1 MTAKRKI
8 GGRPQLTVGKRTKK
22 IDVRFTEDE
31 YKIVLQLEGTLGISR
46 TELIRLRLLSNAES
60 VVINAKELIT
70 LVDSIGTEIGRCG
83 NNINQLA
90 KHANILQKLGK
101 TDSIVTERFN
111 GLLSEYLKHLQS
123 LEIAFRQIIRLTG
136 R

>member
-8 GGRPQLTVGKRTKK
+8 DGRPRLTEGKRTKK

-31 YKIVLQLEGTLGISR
+31 YKLVLELESSLGISR
-46 TELIRLRLLSNAES
+46 TELIRKRILFNAQS
-60 VVINAKELIT
+60 VVINARELIS
-70 LVDSIGTEIGRCG
+70 LVDSIGAEMGRCG

-90 KHANILQKLGK
+90 KHANIQQKKGI
-101 TDSIVTERFN
+101 TDASITERFN
-111 GLLSEYLKHLQS
+111 SLLTAYLKCQQS

-136 R
+136 K